1 MARKQLIELLHQ
13 GFGRALEMHARRGRG
28 NTPQEEIQ
36 GSAHVSVVVI
46 VRQTGLEQAVQ
57 GLSMLHAELAKSLEK
72 VGVER
77 IEPTVGDA
85 FDPGVHE
92 AVMKQPV
99 DGVAPGAISMAF
111 QSGYRLGDSVLR
123 PAKVAVQPTE

>member
-1 MARKQLIELLHQ
+1 
-13 GFGRALEMHARRGRG
+13 
-28 NTPQEEIQ
+28 
-36 GSAHVSVVVI
+36 
-46 VRQTGLEQAVQ
+46 
-57 GLSMLHAELAKSLEK
+57 

-77 IEPTVGDA
+77 IEPKVGDA

-92 AVMKQPV
+92 AVTKQPV
-99 DGVAPGAISMAF
+99 QGVAPGAISMAF